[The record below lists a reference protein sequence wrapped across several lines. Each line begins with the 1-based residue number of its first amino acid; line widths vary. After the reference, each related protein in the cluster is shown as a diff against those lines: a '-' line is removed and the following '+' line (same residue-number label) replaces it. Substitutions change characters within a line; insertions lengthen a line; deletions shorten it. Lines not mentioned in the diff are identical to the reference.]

1 MKFKN
6 IIIHGG
12 TSQIA
17 LNLINLYIN
26 DCQKI
31 IIFCRSTKKFK
42 KLFIEYNKFS
52 EKIEIIEADLNNLNK
67 NLEIVSKFNQ
77 DISGIFWISGFTGNS
92 ETEYENI
99 SEAKN
104 NLCVNFLNTTIIL
117 NELSKKLIKK
127 QNSFIVAFTSVAG
140 LRGRKKQL
148 FYGAAKSGLISYLS
162 GLRQKLH
169 IDKIHILTVIPGYM
183 STEPFKSGNWNAP
196 KFLIT
201 SPNKVAILIKSSL
214 EKKKEIIYINFYWFL
229 IMGILKF
236 IPEKIFKKFS
246 F

>member
-6 IIIHGG
+6 IIIYGG

-31 IIFCRSTKKFK
+31 IIFCRNVKKFK
-42 KLFIEYNKFS
+42 ELFIEFNKYS
-52 EKIEIIEADLNNLNK
+52 EKIEIIEVDLKDLNK
-67 NLEIVSKFNQ
+67 NLEIINKFNQ
-77 DISGIFWISGFTGNS
+77 DVSGVFWISGFTGNS
-92 ETEYENI
+92 ENEYENI

-104 NLCVNFLNTTIIL
+104 NLCINFLNATIII

-148 FYGAAKSGLISYLS
+148 FYSAAKSGLISYLS
-162 GLRQKLH
+162 GLRQKLYL
-169 IDKIHILTVIPGYM
+169 DKIHILTVIPGYM
-183 STEPFKSGNWNAP
+183 STEPFKNGNWKAP
-196 KFLIT
+196 QFLIT
-201 SPNKVAILIKSSL
+201 NPKKVAVLIKSAL
-214 EKKKEIIYINFYWFL
+214 VKKKEIIYINFYWFL
-229 IMGILKF
+229 IMGILRF
-236 IPEKIFKKFS
+236 IPEKVFKRLS